1 MNKPA
6 PVVRS
11 PFSLNGGLLIIQNY
25 APVDLVNDSEHKS
38 LLFSLIFWTYP
49 SSKRDTN
56 NQSPARILSR
66 KLRK

>member
-25 APVDLVNDSEHKS
+25 APVDLVNDSEHK
-38 LLFSLIFWTYP
+38 F
-49 SSKRDTN
+49 
-56 NQSPARILSR
+56 
-66 KLRK
+66 